1 MAFPYFPHTDADVRS
16 MLDRIGVKKVED
28 LYADVPKEFI
38 KKGAYALPDAMS
50 EPEVR
55 ARLNA
60 LAGMNAKMKVFAGA
74 GAYDHY
80 TLR

>member
-1 MAFPYFPHTDADVRS
+1 MAGFPYFPHTDADVQS

-55 ARLNA
+55 LAECARRDERQDE
-60 LAGMNAKMKVFAGA
+60 GV
-74 GAYDHY
+74 
-80 TLR
+80 RRRRRV